1 MKAQLIDEQ
10 PIVDMHGQLQDG
22 GLFERLSLYV
32 VGGTFMSSFCL
43 STTVSAS
50 TVYHRYSILP
60 ALSLDGIIAL
70 DIVEGSYN
78 TRLFAHFIDG
88 LLDQMSPF
96 PLPNSVIVMD
106 NCRIHKD
113 PVILDMITSRGMRYE
128 FLPPY
133 SPDYNPIELAFSAIK
148 SYISRHG
155 GIMREAMLEKDDTSV
170 YCLLCEA
177 VYSVTES
184 NAEGW
189 FKYSG
194 YSVD

>member
-1 MKAQLIDEQ
+1 M
-10 PIVDMHGQLQDG
+10 
-22 GLFERLSLYV
+22 
-32 VGGTFMSSFCL
+32 
-43 STTVSAS
+43 
-50 TVYHRYSILP
+50 LP

-78 TRLFAHFIDG
+78 TRLFAHFING

-106 NCRIHKD
+106 NCRIHND
-113 PVILDMITSRGMRYE
+113 PFILDMITSRGMRYE

-155 GIMREAMLEKDDTSV
+155 GIMREAMLEKDDSDV
-170 YCLLCEA
+170 YCLLCDA

-184 NAEGW
+184 DAEGW

-194 YSVD
+194 YSID